1 MRVRNSEFVAEDGND
16 SLLSSDEHKGAVGLV
31 KKHGSLVNLT
41 IKDPNSKDGMKY
53 IDLETFEWVAD

>member
-1 MRVRNSEFVAEDGND
+1 MAEDGND
-16 SLLSSDEHKGAVGLV
+16 SLLSSDEHKGVVGLV